1 MNHSSAAMWMMAGLV
16 AVGVAGTN
24 ALGQSVNIRFGAAP
38 TTPSSSYGAAGL
50 PGVWN
55 SFPATGSYVYY
66 PLVGL
71 AGTPIAAQYY
81 QSGSQSILSY
91 NNPLTTGDDER
102 LMDSM
107 YLSNNTPSDGC
118 FWVAGLIPGPY
129 EVTIYAMTPNDPTL
143 MTRTRVDNGSPGQV
157 MVGGT
162 WPGHHQQG
170 VTYSRFTVTTTDGTI
185 GFHDGLAGTPIQSGM
200 NGAQLRFLGPCATP
214 TISTQPVSAS
224 VCSGNAAFS
233 IAATGAGTLTYQWQI
248 ETAPGVWQGMGNDPG
263 PLPCG
268 GGAFSYAS
276 PINSPSVH
284 IGVHP
289 CPGVSHYQIRCVVS
303 NACGGTTS
311 NQATLTLNSAD
322 FNGDGD
328 LGTDADIEAYFACL
342 AGNCCATCGSADFN
356 GDGDV
361 GTDRDIESF
370 FSVLGGGSC

>member
-1 MNHSSAAMWMMAGLV
+1 LGLGLGLCAA
-16 AVGVAGTN
+16 
-24 ALGQSVNIRFGAAP
+24 ALGQSVNIRFGTAA
-38 TTPSSSYGAAGL
+38 TTPSASYAAAGL

-55 SFPATGSYVYY
+55 SFPATGSYVSY
-66 PLVGL
+66 PLVSL

-81 QSGSQSILSY
+81 QSGSQSILTY
-91 NNPLTTGDDER
+91 NNPLTSGDDER

-107 YLSNNTPSDGC
+107 YISNNTPSDGC
-118 FWVAGLIPGPY
+118 FWVAGLMPGPY

-143 MTRTRVDNGSPGQV
+143 MTRTRVDSGTPGPV

-200 NGAQLRFLGPCATP
+200 NGAQLRFTGPCATP
-214 TISTQPVSAS
+214 TITTQPANAVECTGGAHFSVVAS
-224 VCSGNAAFS
+224 
-233 IAATGAGTLTYQWQI
+233 GAGTLAYQWQI
-248 ETAPGVWQGMGNDPG
+248 QTSPGVWQGMGNDPG

-268 GGAFSYAS
+268 GGAFSYAT
-276 PINSPSVH
+276 PINSPSVT

-289 CPGVSHYQIRCVVS
+289 CPGVTRYQVRCAVS
-303 NACGGTTS
+303 NACGTTFS
-311 NQATLTLNSAD
+311 NAATLILSSAD

-328 LGTDADIEAYFACL
+328 VGTDADIQAFFACI
-342 AGNCCATCGSADFN
+342 AGTCCATCGSADFN

-361 GTDRDIESF
+361 GTDADIESF
-370 FSVLGGGSC
+370 FRVLGGGAC